1 MKKNVL
7 IIGGGIGGLVCGAI
21 LSKEGYC
28 VRVLEKHTV
37 AGGGLHTFKRKDIEF
52 ETGMH
57 LISGFQ
63 ENGVLNKLFSYIG
76 VAHQL
81 NIKPADDE
89 GFDHF
94 HVAVDGITY
103 KMARGRENFVKTLSN
118 YFPEEKDNIER
129 YINRIYE
136 ICDNVAI
143 YNLRMPSA
151 DIYSNMEV
159 MEISVSDF
167 IASYTSNSKLQ
178 AVLAWN
184 NAMYGGSK
192 ERTPAYVGAL
202 ITQFY
207 IEGASR
213 FVGGSQQL
221 ADALVQVIEQNG
233 GEVLTGTSAQFID
246 IEEHHVQKVVAEN
259 GTAYT
264 ANYYISAIHPS
275 SMFKITDVR
284 NFKKAYYHRID
295 NIQNSNSA
303 FVTFITF
310 KPECFPYLNY
320 SCFHTYNYDDVWN
333 LTEYT
338 PDNWPRGCMYMTP
351 PVTHNDIF
359 AKKMIINTIM
369 NFDTVKQWEN
379 TTVGKRG
386 EDYKLFKTQYEN
398 KVLDMMETIFPGFR
412 SKIAHVFSATP
423 LTIRDYYNVKEGAI
437 YGTVSDYKNMAAS
450 HISVRTK
457 IDNLLLTGQN
467 INLHGILGV
476 PLTAILT
483 CGELVGLENLL
494 NNINCVNSH
503 LKTTNLNF

>member
-1 MKKNVL
+1 MKKSVL

-21 LSKEGYC
+21 LSKEGFF

-37 AGGGLHTFKRKDIEF
+37 AGGGLHTFKRRGVEF

-63 ENGVLNKLFSYIG
+63 PNGVLNKLFSYLG
-76 VAHQL
+76 VTDQL
-81 NIKPADDE
+81 NIKPADDD

-94 HVAVDGITY
+94 HVAADGMTY
-103 KMARGRENFVKTLSN
+103 KMARGRDNFVKTLTH
-118 YFPEEKDNIER
+118 YFPEETENIRR

-136 ICDNVAI
+136 ICDNIAI

-159 MEISVSDF
+159 METSVSEL
-167 IASYTSNSKLQ
+167 IASYTNNPKLQ

-184 NAMYGGSK
+184 NAMYGGRK
-192 ERTPAYVGAL
+192 DKTPAYVGAL

-221 ADALVQVIEQNG
+221 ADALEQVIVKNG
-233 GEVLTGTSAQFID
+233 GEILTHTNAHFID
-246 IEEHHVQKVVAEN
+246 IKDHHVQKVVAGN
-259 GTAYT
+259 GKEYT
-264 ANYYISAIHPS
+264 ADMYISTIHPS
-275 SMFKITDVR
+275 SMFKITDVS

-303 FVTFITF
+303 FITFIKF
-310 KPECFPYLNY
+310 KPQSFPYLNY
-320 SCFHTYNYDDVWN
+320 SCFHTYDYNDVWN
-333 LTEYT
+333 LAEYT

-351 PVTHNDIF
+351 PVTHNDTF
-359 AKKMIINTIM
+359 AQKMIVNTIM
-369 NFDTVKQWEN
+369 KYDSVKPWEN

-386 EDYKLFKTQYEN
+386 DSYKAFKMQCEH

-412 SKIAHVFSATP
+412 SKIETVFSASP

-437 YGTVSDYKNMAAS
+437 YGTVNDYKNMAVS
-450 HISVRTK
+450 HIPVRTK
-457 IDNLLLTGQN
+457 MDNLLLSGQN

-483 CGELVGLENLL
+483 CGELLGLETLL
-494 NNINCVNSH
+494 HHINS
-503 LKTTNLNF
+503 